1 MKRAPVLVVVLTLV
15 AGLLSGCG
23 KDGFVVTAVFDDVGD
38 LQSRHSVQVADV
50 RVGEIKSVHL
60 TKDFHAEV
68 RMTIHGGQRIPKD
81 SVALLRTTSLLGEKF
96 IELRP
101 KGDPAKG
108 PFLADGDV
116 VAQTAEAPELEFVAE
131 QAITVLGAVV
141 TSDVAG
147 VIRTGAEAFGGRGD
161 DLHALIQDLAAIS
174 STLASRTDEIQRIID
189 GLDTTTATLAANSD
203 DLATMLTNLATA
215 TQVLADNRQKAIT
228 ALDQLSRLARVQND
242 VLVKYRSDI
251 DRQIKQVDVILGVAA
266 GQTTELSL
274 LVDWLDKF
282 VAGTPK
288 VIPGDFAQVYGWFI
302 PQPQDDRP
310 TGPAGNREGVD
321 LHP

>member
-1 MKRAPVLVVVLTLV
+1 VVAVVVALI
-15 AGLLSGCG
+15 GSLLGACG
-23 KDGFVVTAVFDDVGD
+23 GDGGFVVSAVFDDVGD

-50 RVGEIKSVHL
+50 RVGEIRSVHL
-60 TKDFHAEV
+60 TDDFHAEV
-68 RMTIHGGQRIPKD
+68 RMAIKPGQKIPRN

-101 KGDPAKG
+101 KGDPAAG
-108 PFLADGDV
+108 PFLRDGDV
-116 VAQTAEAPELEFVAE
+116 LDETAEAPELEFVAE

-147 VIRTGAEAFGGRGD
+147 VVRTGAEAFGGRGD
-161 DLHALIQDLAAIS
+161 DLHALIQDLSAIS
-174 STLASRTDEIQRIID
+174 ASLASRTDEIQRIID
-189 GLDTTTATLAANSD
+189 GLDTTTSTLAANGD
-203 DLATMLTNLATA
+203 DLASMLTNLATA
-215 TQVLADNRQKAIT
+215 TQVLADNRQRAIT

-242 VLVKYRSDI
+242 VLVKYRSDL

-274 LVDWLDKF
+274 LLDWLDKF

-302 PQPQDDRP
+302 PQPQDGRP
-310 TGPAGNREGVD
+310 TGAAGTREGVN
-321 LHP
+321 LNP

>member
-1 MKRAPVLVVVLTLV
+1 VLATVVALLATLLG
-15 AGLLSGCG
+15 ACG
-23 KDGFVVTAVFDDVGD
+23 DDGFVVRATFDDVGD

-50 RVGEIKSVHL
+50 RVGEVASVHL
-60 TKDFHAEV
+60 TDDFHAEV
-68 RMTIHGGQRIPKD
+68 RLRIKPGQRIPKE

-116 VAQTAEAPELEFVAE
+116 LDETAEAPELEFVAE

-141 TSDVAG
+141 TNDLADV
-147 VIRTGAEAFGGRGD
+147 IQTGAEAFGGRGG
-161 DLHALIQDLAAIS
+161 DLHALIQDLSAIS
-174 STLASRTDEIQRIID
+174 SSLASRTDEIQRIID
-189 GLDTTTATLAANSD
+189 GLDGTTATLAANGD
-203 DLATMLTNLATA
+203 ELATMLSNLATA
-215 TQVLADNRQKAIT
+215 TQVLADNRQRALT

-251 DRQIKQVDVILGVAA
+251 DRQIGQVDTILGVAA

-274 LVDWLDKF
+274 LLDWLDKF

-302 PQPQDDRP
+302 PQPQDTRP
-310 TGPAGNREGVD
+310 TGAAGVRQGVD
-321 LHP
+321 VNP